1 MQLFKFTASRSFQFV
16 APGLS
21 VSGLLEFTPEK
32 NEEVR
37 DCLPIHVDDT
47 ETIEVPL
54 LGWAGHKW
62 YILNITYPLKWT
74 TLWLMYL

>member
-1 MQLFKFTASRSFQFV
+1 MALCLLVVIFFIYCFFLQLFKFTASSSFQFV

-21 VSGLLEFTPEK
+21 VSGILEFAPEK

-54 LGWAGHKW
+54 LG
-62 YILNITYPLKWT
+62 
-74 TLWLMYL
+74 